1 MIIKR
6 KKEIIIIINSNLTV
20 VLSVYAKPGGT
31 PHMKGLGM
39 ILVVSFRGVNFGFW
53 SHLGCSGQNAIIFSR
68 GSRLGLHEK
77 KYKNIYLICTGA
89 HPDMYIFNSFY
100 SLHSFNPSFL
110 ICLCFNM
117 VSFRGQKKLGPRPNR
132 SLSGVFKLKL
142 KISDEHPHPFHM
154 QSLPPPP
161 GMLSA
166 CMVLLFSI

>member
-1 MIIKR
+1 MMIIKR

-77 KYKNIYLICTGA
+77 KYKNIYLICT
-89 HPDMYIFNSFY
+89 
-100 SLHSFNPSFL
+100 FL
-110 ICLCFNM
+110 IRFIYSIHIIQ
-117 VSFRGQKKLGPRPNR
+117 VFSFVCVLTWSLLGVKK
-132 SLSGVFKLKL
+132 SLDHAQIG
-142 KISDEHPHPFHM
+142 
-154 QSLPPPP
+154 
-161 GMLSA
+161 
-166 CMVLLFSI
+166 LFQGFLN